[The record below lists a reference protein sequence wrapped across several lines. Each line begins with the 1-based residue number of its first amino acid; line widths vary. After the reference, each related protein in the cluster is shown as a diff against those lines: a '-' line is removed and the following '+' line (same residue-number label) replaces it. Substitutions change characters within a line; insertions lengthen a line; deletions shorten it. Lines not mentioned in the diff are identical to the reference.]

1 MNNQEMRQAS
11 QPPIVERG
19 VRTFALGSW
28 HRHSILFTLVPLAMV
43 GCTSI
48 EVAVGLRTRLDDVP
62 VTGLAVSLAPGPAL
76 APGGSA
82 RLVVTAS
89 TANGKKLV
97 TEGPGHGT
105 VVYDSFVFT
114 ATVAQV
120 DKEGVVS
127 LSADPRLSDGQTP
140 KIHIT
145 VNGHPDVVADIDV
158 PVHYNVA
165 FKADYSGRP
174 GNSGFNGLD
183 GTSGMSGSSGSMDPN
198 NPSPGG
204 NGSAGGDGGTGQDGE
219 AGEDGNAVQIWVA
232 RKPEPYL
239 LLQVRIASGG
249 REQLFL
255 VDPAGGTL
263 AVQANGGPGGAGGAG
278 GRGGAGGAGGIG
290 TPSGSSGSNGQDGR
304 SGSNGP
310 GGVAGT
316 IVVSVDPQAQ
326 PFVDRLLLS
335 NTNGN
340 GTRGPVPQIRVVPV
354 APLW

>member
-1 MNNQEMRQAS
+1 M
-11 QPPIVERG
+11 PPMLESG
-19 VRTFALGSW
+19 VRTLGLASW
-28 HRHSILFTLVPLAMV
+28 HRHWIRFIILPFAVV

-62 VTGLAVSLAPGPAL
+62 VTGLAVSLTPGPAL

-82 RLVVTAS
+82 RLIVTAS
-89 TANGKKLV
+89 TADGKKLV
-97 TEGPGHGT
+97 TVGPGHGT
-105 VVYDSFVFT
+105 VLFDSFVFT

-120 DKEGVVS
+120 DKQGHVS

-165 FKADYSGRP
+165 FKADYSGHP
-174 GNSGFNGLD
+174 GSPGFNGFD
-183 GTSGMSGSSGSMDPN
+183 GSPGMSGSSGSMDPN

-204 NGSAGGDGGTGQDGE
+204 DGTAGGDGGNGQDGGP
-219 AGEDGNAVQIWVA
+219 GEDGKPVQVWLA

-239 LLQVRIASGG
+239 LLQARVVSAG

-278 GRGGAGGAGGIG
+278 GRGGAGGSGGVG
-290 TPSGSSGSNGQDGR
+290 TPSGMSGSNGLDGR
-304 SGSNGP
+304 SGSDGP
-310 GGVAGT
+310 GGAAGT

-326 PFVDRLLLS
+326 PFLDRLRLS

-340 GTRGPVPQIRVVPV
+340 GTPGPAPQIRVVPV